1 MTSRNFLTAMT
12 AMVTKKHLRYLFNT
26 YRLLSTNDDHENSQV
41 PPNSNDNARD
51 ERPQLHMETPPS
63 LSPPQGTS
71 FSCISVR
78 SVKPRRAYT
87 GSHAPEAPDPLT
99 CCGQGCPDCVWI
111 VYGMQ
116 LLHYYSDKPID
127 ESLRLLDEQIPNVGL
142 REYVKGELRAKIK
155 RRKSS

>member
-1 MTSRNFLTAMT
+1 MEASMER
-12 AMVTKKHLRYLFNT
+12 RYLDPADIRKEGP
-26 YRLLSTNDDHENSQV
+26 RL
-41 PPNSNDNARD
+41 
-51 ERPQLHMETPPS
+51 
-63 LSPPQGTS
+63 
-71 FSCISVR
+71 
-78 SVKPRRAYT
+78 PRRAYT